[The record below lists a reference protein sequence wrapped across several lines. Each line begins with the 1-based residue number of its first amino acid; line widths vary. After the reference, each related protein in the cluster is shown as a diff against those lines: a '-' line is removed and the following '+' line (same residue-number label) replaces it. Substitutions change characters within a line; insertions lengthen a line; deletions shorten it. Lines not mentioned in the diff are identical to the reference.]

1 MLEVLCIII
10 VIITSYY
17 LTKKAL
23 NNYLVHLNKK
33 NKFYKAFEV
42 LISLA
47 MGLIMLL
54 SAIMLLSIIK
64 INLSINILNISA
76 IGILVAVLLTVT
88 HNFYLKEE
96 DILKKKYFEKK
107 EFVNI
112 INKMLNKITF
122 EIKRLEEEANN
133 YNKTPMDKVI
143 QDLDFLSIKNSLQS
157 DIKFLYQ
164 NGYTLYDNK
173 LLNEVDTKFLAIL
186 DLTKYSKTDLLK
198 NYHKNIEVLKEILQ
212 KIRGIQSDVEI

>member
-212 KIRGIQSDVEI
+212 KNKRDSI